1 MDKERLDRELE
12 IDSILSEF
20 SHKETAKTPRKV
32 SDNTINM
39 LLEDILGQR
48 GTGKQ
53 PELQPDK
60 QPKKRSGRRPKDQSG
75 ERQKQRPEERRN
87 QQPRDLPAEH
97 PKARQAAIPLPVKPV

>member
-1 MDKERLDRELE
+1 MGMDKERLDRELE

-48 GTGKQ
+48 GTGKKSDGQ
-53 PELQPDK
+53 RADK
-60 QPKKRSGRRPKDQSG
+60 
-75 ERQKQRPEERRN
+75 
-87 QQPRDLPAEH
+87 PAVQTTGQT
-97 PKARQAAIPLPVKPV
+97 AGTAA